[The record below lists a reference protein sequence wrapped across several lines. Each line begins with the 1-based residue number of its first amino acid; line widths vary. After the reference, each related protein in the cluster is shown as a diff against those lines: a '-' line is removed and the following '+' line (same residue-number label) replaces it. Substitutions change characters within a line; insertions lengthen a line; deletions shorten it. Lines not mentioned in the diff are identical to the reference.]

1 MLLIGLVQVV
11 VPPHAGVEDRV
22 RDGLDHVT
30 VVVCTAKALRR
41 QHIGAHHHHIG
52 EMAEVVAAHL
62 LALLFGVEE
71 GELEF
76 LVPGDVGVA
85 QEGARIPVRIGGAR
99 GVKGAGWEA
108 VQHGCQIVVL
118 LPLGVRNPV
127 LYQKSQKVQQVA
139 GQVPVVPRHDEPP
152 QGVVLQD
159 LLCLPVQH
167 IPVDRLGDQPGVFL

>member
-1 MLLIGLVQVV
+1 MV

-22 RDGLDHVT
+22 RDGLDHVA

-76 LVPGDVGVA
+76 LIPGDVGIA
-85 QEGARIPVRIGGAR
+85 QQGTRIPVRIGGTR
-99 GVKGAGWEA
+99 GVEGTGWEA
-108 VQHGCQIVVL
+108 VQHGRQIVVL
-118 LPLGVRNPV
+118 LPPGVRNPI
-127 LYQKSQKVQQVA
+127 LYQKGQEVQQVA
-139 GQVPVVPRHDEPP
+139 G
-152 QGVVLQD
+152 
-159 LLCLPVQH
+159 
-167 IPVDRLGDQPGVFL
+167 